1 MTLDVSEVGRMYRIK
16 NLMVE
21 DRTMRRLEALGF
33 IEGTKVLILNRK
45 RYGAVICKVRGTRMA
60 LGKNIASRIEVE
72 HE

>member
-1 MTLDVSEVGRMYRIK
+1 MTLDTCEKGSTYAIK

-21 DRTMRRLEALGF
+21 DKTLRRLEALGF
-33 IEGTKVLILNRK
+33 IEGTKILILNRK